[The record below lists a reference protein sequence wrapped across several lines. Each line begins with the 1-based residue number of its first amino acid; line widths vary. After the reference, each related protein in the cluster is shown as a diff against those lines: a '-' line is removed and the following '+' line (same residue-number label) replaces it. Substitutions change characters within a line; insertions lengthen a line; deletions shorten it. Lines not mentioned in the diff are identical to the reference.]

1 MPSPLSSLFYMP
13 GLFWQHLLQK
23 RSQNGTRT
31 SSHFLL
37 QRLPIWQ
44 QAITA
49 MQPTCNFST
58 PSAPLDFA
66 LDYDVQPVAIRFHA
80 MIYSHCAIFLASQ
93 RFVFQITNCLS
104 WIIEVQEDVQWCDS
118 LCFALSQDITVF
130 AASRSVMF
138 PATVF
143 HFYVFELHGVTPQNV
158 ITDTGCNGNAKCNN
172 FCHKM

>member
-118 LCFALSQDITVF
+118 LCFALYQDITVF

-143 HFYVFELHGVTPQNV
+143 HFYVFELHGLWSWHILKDFTVVT
-158 ITDTGCNGNAKCNN
+158 N
-172 FCHKM
+172 F